1 MIESHNL
8 FTHFY
13 EQTVKVVPDTDLGY
27 RKMKKNI
34 FVAFAVIAVSATTI
48 MGLSSFTSKNRMD
61 TDVVL
66 ADYAHE
72 SCRGKHCTYTV
83 GCSCSG
89 FAPKTNGKEW
99 EKSYCK
105 RCGHHK
111 KYHK

>member
-1 MIESHNL
+1 
-8 FTHFY
+8 
-13 EQTVKVVPDTDLGY
+13 
-27 RKMKKNI
+27 MKKNI
-34 FVAFAVIAVSATTI
+34 IVAFVVIAVSATAI
-48 MGLSSFTSKNRMD
+48 MGLSSFTSKNSMG

-89 FAPKTNGKEW
+89 FSPKTNGKEW